1 MCERS
6 AGQYLFDTLL
16 DAGQEFGIDIE
27 GFGASS
33 RYGASLPDAFSDSE
47 SAR

>member
-6 AGQYLFDTLL
+6 AGQYLFDALL

-27 GFGASS
+27 GFAVSGSIYNGGVIT
-33 RYGASLPDAFSDSE
+33 R
-47 SAR
+47 